1 VHRRQ
6 RSVRT
11 NPIDEGLRNM
21 TTNGAK
27 MSRAVTL
34 ALIWCVVAL
43 GWLNGE
49 AQAQRGQFGPS
60 KRGGRSRNDQ
70 VDRQPKG
77 ESYATG
83 GASIFER
90 PPHGGQVI
98 SQLPYIFEVVY
109 QPRETHL
116 FLYDSLQQPL
126 AAEGVQAEVLMQPHY
141 AQQSLRFPLRFV
153 APAPGSPE
161 QNHVSTAVDVSHV
174 PDEQM
179 TVTFRLDGLPDRQRP
194 RVAFTHLFALT
205 KPLPQV
211 VVVPVTEA
219 DREAIERQQIC
230 PVEGAK
236 LGSNGVPVKVLLNDQ
251 PLYLC
256 CQGCVA
262 KVRERPLLYVPRP
275 VAPRVAQLPASR

>member
-1 VHRRQ
+1 M
-6 RSVRT
+6 
-11 NPIDEGLRNM
+11 IA
-21 TTNGAK
+21 NGAR
-27 MSRAVTL
+27 MSRSA
-34 ALIWCVVAL
+34 ALTMIWCVVTMA
-43 GWLNGE
+43 WCTAE
-49 AQAQRGQFGPS
+49 AQAQRGQFGPA
-60 KRGGRSRNDQ
+60 KRGGRPGKDQ
-70 VDRQPKG
+70 VERRAKG
-77 ESYATG
+77 DSYATSG
-83 GASIFER
+83 VSIFER

-126 AAEGVQAEVLMQPHY
+126 TAEGVQAEILMQPHY

-153 APAPGSPE
+153 APAPGTPE
-161 QNHVSTAVDVSHV
+161 PNHLSTAVDVSHV
-174 PDEQM
+174 PDGQM
-179 TVTFRLDGLPDRQRP
+179 TVTFRLDGLPDHQQP

-205 KPLPQV
+205 RPLPQV

-219 DREAIERQQIC
+219 DRGGIERQQTC

-275 VAPRVAQLPASR
+275 VPPRTAQLPAPH

>member
-1 VHRRQ
+1 
-6 RSVRT
+6 
-11 NPIDEGLRNM
+11 M
-21 TTNGAK
+21 TTNGAEL
-27 MSRAVTL
+27 SRTARLV
-34 ALIWCVVAL
+34 LIWCVVAW
-43 GWLNGE
+43 GWLSGE

-60 KRGGRSRNDQ
+60 KHGGRPRNDQ
-70 VDRQPKG
+70 LDRGPKG
-77 ESYATG
+77 QPSATG
-83 GASIFER
+83 GVSIFER
-90 PPHGGQVI
+90 PPHGGQMI

-141 AQQSLRFPLRFV
+141 AQQSLRFPLRFA
-153 APAPGSPE
+153 APDAGSPE

-174 PDEQM
+174 PDGQM
-179 TVTFRLDGLPDRQRP
+179 TVTFRLDSLPDRQQP
-194 RVAFTHLFALT
+194 RVTFTHLFVLT

-211 VVVPVTEA
+211 IVVSVTEA
-219 DREAIERQQIC
+219 DREAIERQQSC

-262 KVRERPLLYVPRP
+262 KLRERPLLYLPRP
-275 VAPRVAQLPASR
+275 VAPRTAQLPAFR